1 MVGWNQKLRLSSSG
15 SRKVRRALTLIE
27 LLVVISMIG
36 FLVAMLIPSLKRS
49 VKLASA
55 TICQHN
61 LKQIGT
67 SLRMYTMESDGWL
80 PVTKVVETAVASAAP
95 ENPSWFAMLFP
106 TYMPD
111 PMLMSCPSDPF
122 GNRLEQYR
130 DNIDNPEA
138 SNAVSYGL
146 NQFIMT
152 AGGGYLA
159 DIERRQPKRPA
170 QTILVADLGPD
181 DMRFEERSREVAGGP
196 GRNGSLMSWGGG
208 WSPFSET
215 PTSTW
220 LTRRHGHGI
229 HMLAM
234 DSSVHNVAS
243 DTVLRSPIKRVYPN
257 CKAGGCSLCNE
268 LRTPHYSFA
277 KDHLFWW
284 TGTIPAE

>member
-1 MVGWNQKLRLSSSG
+1 MVGCKRNLRFSWSG
-15 SRKVRRALTLIE
+15 SRRSRRALTLIE

-36 FLVAMLIPSLKRS
+36 FLIALLVPSLKRS

-67 SLRMYTMESDGWL
+67 SLLMYTNENDGWL
-80 PVTKVVETAVASAAP
+80 PVTKVVESAVASAEP
-95 ENPSWFAMLFP
+95 ESPSWFAMMFP

-130 DNIDNPEA
+130 DDINNPEA
-138 SNAVSYGL
+138 ADAVSYGL

-181 DMRFEERSREVAGGP
+181 DMRFEDRTRETDGP
-196 GRNGSLMSWGGG
+196 GRNGSLVSWGGG
-208 WSPFSET
+208 WDPYSET
-215 PTSTW
+215 SRSTW

-234 DSSVHNVAS
+234 DSSVHDVAS
-243 DTVLRSPIKRVYPN
+243 DSVLRSPVKRVYAN

>member
-1 MVGWNQKLRLSSSG
+1 M
-15 SRKVRRALTLIE
+15 TLIE

-36 FLVAMLIPSLKRS
+36 FLISMLIPSLKRS

-67 SLRMYTMESDGWL
+67 SLLMYTTENDGWL
-80 PVTKVVETAVASAAP
+80 PVTKVVETATASAVP
-95 ENPSWFAMLFP
+95 SNSSWFAMMFP

-111 PMLMSCPSDPF
+111 PMLMRCPSDPF
-122 GNRLEQYR
+122 GDRMEQYR
-130 DNIDNPEA
+130 DNVDSPEA
-138 SNAVSYGL
+138 ANAVSYGL

-159 DIERRQPKRPA
+159 NVERRQPKRPA
-170 QTILVADLGPD
+170 QTILAADLGPD
-181 DMRFEERSREVAGGP
+181 DMRFESRAREVVGP
-196 GRNGSLMSWGGG
+196 GRNGSLMAWGGG
-208 WSPFSET
+208 WDPFTDTET
-215 PTSTW
+215 SSW

-229 HMLAM
+229 HMLAL
-234 DSSVHNVAS
+234 DSSVHDVAS
-243 DTVLRSPIKRVYPN
+243 DSVLRSPVRRSYPN
-257 CKAGGCSLCNE
+257 CKAGGCALCDG